1 MKTVFTAT
9 VALALLGQNFAYA
22 ASCLPTSCSG
32 QISIL
37 YIEANGDAYV
47 GLVGGVADLTGCTPN
62 AGAEQFL
69 TLSAASA
76 NWTLVY
82 NTLLAAELHG
92 YPVTIAAVANSN
104 GCTIRYVTVGSG
116 Q

>member
-1 MKTVFTAT
+1 MPA
-9 VALALLGQNFAYA
+9 
-22 ASCLPTSCSG
+22 TSCSG
-32 QISIL
+32 RISIL

-47 GLVGGVADLTGCTPN
+47 GLVGGLAGLTGCTPN
-62 AGAEQFL
+62 EGEEQFF
-69 TLSAASA
+69 TLSTAST

-82 NTLLAAELHG
+82 NTLLAAETSG
-92 YPVTIAAVANSN
+92 YSVTIAAVANSN